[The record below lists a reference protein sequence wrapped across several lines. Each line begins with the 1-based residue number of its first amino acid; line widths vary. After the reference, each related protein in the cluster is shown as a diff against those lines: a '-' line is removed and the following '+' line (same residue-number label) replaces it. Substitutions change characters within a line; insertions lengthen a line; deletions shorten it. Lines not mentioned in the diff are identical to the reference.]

1 MEGVKNINREK
12 AIFAFKSIN
21 QEDILKCENF
31 KSDLRQ
37 LPMYIYTNG
46 LIATLLFILK
56 KSKNGKEQNSYG
68 KIQGIIEDYIK
79 NSNINSL
86 DFHEKDLNKFVDSLF
101 SRDSKQYRR
110 ITLDIIS
117 LLDWLIKFADGMIED
132 KKGETNEAV

>member
-1 MEGVKNINREK
+1 M
-12 AIFAFKSIN
+12 
-21 QEDILKCENF
+21 
-31 KSDLRQ
+31 
-37 LPMYIYTNG
+37 
-46 LIATLLFILK
+46 
-56 KSKNGKEQNSYG
+56 
-68 KIQGIIEDYIK
+68 
-79 NSNINSL
+79 